1 MPRTTRPRLG
11 FFTRVLEEA
20 TAADRFRFAVE
31 QIVAAERAGF
41 DTAWVAQHHFDRDEG
56 GLPSPFVL
64 LAYAAAYTQQITLG
78 TGIVA
83 LPLELAVRVAEDAA
97 VLARLSGGR
106 FELGVGTGQPDAS
119 FAVFGRDAADQ
130 HAAYATQLA
139 HLTQALAGEP
149 LTAEGPVLYPAA
161 PELRATLWEATFS
174 AQGATRIG
182 GAGNG
187 LMLSRTQPRTGAQR
201 SLSDVQRP
209 IVEAYLNALPAKR
222 APRVLASRTVFAT
235 DDRITARA
243 LAERA
248 LERAVP
254 LAERAGIVLPA
265 GLSTAATLA
274 RLDVHVGTPA
284 ELVEE
289 LAADEIL
296 REASDIVFQ
305 VHPVD
310 PPHELVL
317 RSIQLIASEVAPT
330 LGWRPSRFAAPAL
343 GSR

>member
-64 LAYAAAYTQQITLG
+64 LAYAAAYTEQITLG

-83 LPLELAVRVAEDAA
+83 LPLEDPVRVAEDAA

-106 FELGVGTGQPDAS
+106 FELGLGSGQPDAA
-119 FAVFGRDAADQ
+119 FAAFGKDVADRR
-130 HAAYATQLA
+130 AVYAA
-139 HLTQALAGEP
+139 HLARLTEALAGRP
-149 LTAEGPVLYPAA
+149 LTPEGAVLYPAA
-161 PELRATLWEATFS
+161 PELRAALWEATFS
-174 AQGATRIG
+174 ADSARRIG
-182 GAGNG
+182 AAGHG
-187 LMLSRTQPRTGAQR
+187 LMLSRTQPRAAGQR
-201 SLSDVQRP
+201 SLADVQRP
-209 IVEAYLNALPAKR
+209 VVQAYRESLPSQTDG
-222 APRVLASRTVFAT
+222 RVFASRTVFAT

-248 LERAVP
+248 LERAAP
-254 LAERAGIVLPA
+254 LAQRLGLEVPP
-265 GLSTAATLA
+265 GLSTAQALG

-284 ELVEE
+284 ELVDALGEDDV
-289 LAADEIL
+289 LAVAT
-296 REASDIVFQ
+296 DIVFQ
-305 VHPVD
+305 AHPVD

-317 RSIQLIASEVAPT
+317 RSIQLIAAEVAPA

-343 GSR
+343 SPR

>member
-1 MPRTTRPRLG
+1 MQRTPRPRLG

-83 LPLELAVRVAEDAA
+83 LPLEDPVRVAEDAA
-97 VLARLSGGR
+97 VLTRLSGGR
-106 FELGVGTGQPDAS
+106 FELGVGSGQPDAS
-119 FAVFGRDAADQ
+119 FAVFGTDVALRHEVYQQ
-130 HAAYATQLA
+130 HLARLA
-139 HLTQALAGEP
+139 HALAGQP
-149 LTAEGPVLYPAA
+149 LTSDGAVLYPAA

-174 AQGATRIG
+174 ASGATRIG
-182 GAGNG
+182 AAGNG
-187 LMLSRTQPRTGAQR
+187 LMLSRTQPRAQGEQ
-201 SLSDVQRP
+201 SLAQVQRP
-209 IVEAYLNALPAKR
+209 IVRAYLDALPPQVGA
-222 APRVLASRTVFAT
+222 RVLASRTVFAT

-248 LERAVP
+248 AERALP
-254 LAERAGIVLPA
+254 LAERAGVVLPP
-265 GLSTAATLA
+265 GLSTAETLA
-274 RLDVHVGTPA
+274 QLDVHVGTPA
-284 ELVEE
+284 ELVEA
-289 LAADEIL
+289 LRADEIL
-296 REASDIVFQ
+296 RDASDIVFQ

-317 RSIQLIASEVAPT
+317 RSIQLIAGEVAPA

-343 GSR
+343 STR